1 MIGSPASEMR
11 PRLPSP
17 FDEDHVEGGGA
28 DPQHLVHLRHDGERG
43 EHRKARDVRGARSI
57 PRRNARTRARSRSY
71 SRLDA
76 IDHQLG
82 RGGGPM
88 VKRKDQSRLAVS
100 TVAFVASTLLALTAG
115 AGVARASGTP
125 AGSLSPGSLTFADE
139 AIGGTSA
146 PQAISATNSGTASL
160 FFNNVSLGGP
170 DTLDFTIV
178 TDHERKASGVA
189 GRKPPGRKSES
200 ERPLIKLAS
209 TAGAWSII

>member
-1 MIGSPASEMR
+1 
-11 PRLPSP
+11 
-17 FDEDHVEGGGA
+17 
-28 DPQHLVHLRHDGERG
+28 
-43 EHRKARDVRGARSI
+43 
-57 PRRNARTRARSRSY
+57 
-71 SRLDA
+71 
-76 IDHQLG
+76 
-82 RGGGPM
+82 M

-178 TDHERKASGVA
+178 TDHCIGSTIAVGRSCSIAVTFSPTTSGTRTASVIFTDNAPDSPQTAAVNSLKKHAAPGGILERRLDRVLSSTKGIYGA
-189 GRKPPGRKSES
+189 PPDFWAA
-200 ERPLIKLAS
+200 LA
-209 TAGAWSII
+209 